1 MRRSP
6 RRAPVCRCNHTRQ
19 TATRRRPKLER
30 LETRNLLTSLIPVS
44 PADQFLSGHSG
55 VCNCPICTGV
65 GLSSLVAQ
73 ESPDAGAG
81 DSGDAVASLPEGTL
95 PLLSSRPGATA
106 KLFLDFNGH
115 FESSWG
121 GDTNVSTPVF
131 DRDNNLTTFTDGE
144 LAAIYEIWARVAEDY
159 APFNI
164 NVTTVDPG
172 HQANQVVAVVAIGGN
187 WSDWYGSSAGGVAY
201 VGGFYN
207 GASNVGY
214 VFDDAL
220 GNGNAKYVA
229 EAASH
234 EAGHLFRAFSVL
246 RQPL

>member
-1 MRRSP
+1 MADHAAGQCSVHCRS
-6 RRAPVCRCNHTRQ
+6 TGK
-19 TATRRRPKLER
+19 TSRRRGRKTTFARPR
-30 LETRNLLTSLIPVS
+30 LEPLESRLLMAVS
-44 PADQFLSGHSG
+44 PAEWNGSLGHGFICS
-55 VCNCPICTGV
+55 CPICSGQGLDAIPVATEVAGSLAQSNP
-65 GLSSLVAQ
+65 LSSLPQ
-73 ESPDAGAG
+73 LNSNAGA
-81 DSGDAVASLPEGTL
+81 A
-95 PLLSSRPGATA
+95 A

-131 DRDNNLTTFTDGE
+131 DRDNNLATFSDGE
-144 LAAIYEIWARVAEDY
+144 LSAIYEIWARVAEDY

-172 HQANQVVAVVAIGGN
+172 HQANQVVAVIAIGGN

-229 EAASH
+229 EAAAH
-234 EAGHLFRAFSVL
+234 EAGHLFGLVTLAGFC
-246 RQPL
+246 